1 MESAFF
7 CHTHPP
13 APPNR
18 PTAKGETPGGTR
30 AHYDNNAGYVTGAWE
45 PTCDRADA
53 PHQDTCNLYERTL
66 DDIERSTCNL
76 NNVPNTPAA
85 ATHSRNPRECYE
97 SCAADGSL
105 RSYCA
110 AEGRLRALS
119 RVMLPDRAAE
129 QAVIAFVSRRHHGAA
144 TPRAWRRST
153 PMNMAQYGHYDQ

>member
-1 MESAFF
+1 VQPEQ
-7 CHTHPP
+7 H
-13 APPNR
+13 R
-18 PTAKGETPGGTR
+18 
-30 AHYDNNAGYVTGAWE
+30 
-45 PTCDRADA
+45 
-53 PHQDTCNLYERTL
+53 
-66 DDIERSTCNL
+66 
-76 NNVPNTPAA
+76 VPNTPAA

-97 SCAADGSL
+97 SCAADGSS